1 MEKGN
6 SQARE
11 VEGRLALEGLVL
23 RVVLGAD
30 PGERLSAKN
39 VELDVSTAQP
49 ASGGDRLD
57 YAQVV
62 EGLRPLQGAV
72 YFYVE
77 DLASAAADLL
87 LTRWPRRR
95 WTVTVR
101 KVRPPAALPL
111 RRAVY
116 TLTRGPAG

>member
-1 MEKGN
+1 VEKGN
-6 SQARE
+6 TQARE
-11 VEGRLALEGLVL
+11 VEGALALEGLVL

-62 EGLRPLQGAV
+62 EELQRLQGGV
-72 YFYVE
+72 YSYVE
-77 DLASAAADLL
+77 DLASAASDLL
-87 LTRWPRRR
+87 LARWPRRE
-95 WTVTVR
+95 WKVTVR

-111 RRAVY
+111 RQAVY
-116 TLTRGPAG
+116 TLVRGPAS

>member
-30 PGERLSAKN
+30 PGERLSTRS
-39 VELDVSTAQP
+39 VELDVSTEQP

-62 EGLRPLQGAV
+62 EGLQPLQGGV
-72 YFYVE
+72 YSYVE
-77 DLASAAADLL
+77 DLASAASDLL

-101 KVRPPAALPL
+101 KVRPMAALPL

>member
-6 SQARE
+6 AQARE
-11 VEGRLALEGLVL
+11 VEGRLTLEGLVL

-30 PGERLSAKN
+30 PGERLSARS

-62 EGLRPLQGAV
+62 EEMQPLQGGA
-72 YFYVE
+72 YSYVE

-116 TLTRGPAG
+116 TLVRGPSS